1 MAHQGMNVHEV
12 AKLARITLSSGEEE
26 ELGRQLGQILDY
38 VAKLN
43 ALDVSGVEPMAH
55 GAPRLNV
62 TRPDQPEP
70 GLSQEEALANA
81 PAQGNGLILV
91 PRIVE

>member
-12 AKLARITLSSGEEE
+12 AKLARIALSPGEEE
-26 ELGRQLGQILDY
+26 ELSRQLGQILDY
-38 VAKLN
+38 VTKLN

-55 GAPRLNV
+55 AAPRLNV
-62 TRPDQPEP
+62 MRPDRPEP
-70 GLSQEEALANA
+70 GLSQEAALGNA
-81 PAQGNGLILV
+81 PAHGNGLILV

>member
-26 ELGRQLGQILDY
+26 ELGRQLGQVLDY

-81 PAQGNGLILV
+81 PAQGHGLILV

>member
-55 GAPRLNV
+55 AAPRLNV
-62 TRPDQPEP
+62 MRPDQPSP
-70 GLSQEEALANA
+70 D
-81 PAQGNGLILV
+81 
-91 PRIVE
+91 

>member
-12 AKLARITLSSGEEE
+12 AKLARIALSPVEEDQM
-26 ELGRQLGQILDY
+26 GRQLGQILEY
-38 VAKLN
+38 VTKLN

-55 GAPRLNV
+55 AAPRLNV
-62 TRPDQPEP
+62 MRPDQPRP
-70 GLSQEEALANA
+70 GLTQDEALANA
-81 PAQGNGLILV
+81 PAQGNGLFLV